1 MTNDANSPGGLIT
14 RRTALSNGALCAL
27 ACLMPRRAL
36 NAITMSSNVL
46 ARTVIANRVPGGA
59 ELYVFSGTRRERVVI
74 ALTWPLISH
83 GSHGGFDSVSEV
95 RIHSRTRTWDVKAWQ
110 SPSGASTWNE
120 KGCRMF
126 SGRVI
131 SEGSST
137 GTVLNAVVVE
147 GPSEI
152 AGRDRSEGVWAE
164 RFTQD
169 GARQRIGSPFLA
181 EILTEDRDLRELYH
195 RASPAEDIRLLM
207 EPVAAAISANARR
220 RRNIV
225 DSEAHG
231 WRLAN
236 MLLPDV
242 LSYAPD
248 RPSGFTFAGQ
258 NGRHPQEAS
267 GPVVHTILTGE
278 SPCASSHPIFRLE
291 DEFAYFSRPSRP
303 A

>member
-1 MTNDANSPGGLIT
+1 MTSEANSPGGLIT
-14 RRTALSNGALCAL
+14 RRTALSSGALCAL

-46 ARTVIANRVPGGA
+46 ARTVIPNRVFGGA

-74 ALTWPLISH
+74 ALTWPLV
-83 GSHGGFDSVSEV
+83 SHGGFDSVSEV

-110 SPSGASTWNE
+110 SPSEASTWNE

-169 GARQRIGSPFLA
+169 GTRQRIGSPFLA
-181 EILTEDRDLRELYH
+181 EILTGDRDLRELYH
-195 RASPAEDIRLLM
+195 RVSPAEDIRLLT

-231 WRLAN
+231 WRLAD

-278 SPCASSHPIFRLE
+278 SSCASANPIFRLE
-291 DEFAYFSRPSRP
+291 DDFPYFSRPSRP